1 MKYRSLV
8 RIVIVIICGRNLF
21 TKGVKTPALLEKAL
35 EDKLGISIDEMAG
48 LADWGPKHHYVKL
61 RTKQAYEH
69 IVNRYVGYPIRVD
82 NTHEIEV
89 DDLSTYKDRVK
100 VTRIFFEINKDKL

>member
-1 MKYRSLV
+1 
-8 RIVIVIICGRNLF
+8 
-21 TKGVKTPALLEKAL
+21 
-35 EDKLGISIDEMAG
+35 MAG

-82 NTHEIEV
+82 STHEIEV
-89 DDLSTYKDRVK
+89 EDLSTYKDCVK
-100 VTRIFFEINKDKL
+100 VTRIPFEITKDKLKGLLGRYGQVDSVIMGMNREHPQ